1 MEQKTVSAKA
11 SAQIRAAVLC
21 GLFAAFTAVFSQISL
36 PIGPVPISCSLIAV
50 YLAGLFLPVKTAALS
65 QLVYLL
71 LGIVGVPV
79 FAGFQSG
86 AARLAGP
93 TGGYL
98 LVYPVMALL
107 LSLAMVIYDKKL
119 VRKPLAAR
127 AAYIVSAMLVSL
139 IVCYAAGYCENRAL
153 HGDYAFCA
161 GAFAKTCKILTS
173 ESTGKKLPVL
183 FVCMGGN
190 GFENRKTTCGN
201 HACRAFIFYN
211 RALYARCACG
221 TK

>member
-1 MEQKTVSAKA
+1 MEQKTVSVKT

-71 LGIVGVPV
+71 LGIIGVPV

-98 LVYPVMALL
+98 LVYPVIALI
-107 LSLAMVIYDKKL
+107 LSLAMIIYDKKL
-119 VRKPLAAR
+119 ARKPLAAR

-139 IVCYAAGYCENRAL
+139 IVCYAAGTAWFTVFSGSSFQKAL
-153 HGDYAFCA
+153 SLTVVPFIAGDI
-161 GAFAKTCKILTS
+161 AKIVLCTVVTLS
-173 ESTGKKLPVL
+173 ARERLKKAVK
-183 FVCMGGN
+183 F
-190 GFENRKTTCGN
+190 
-201 HACRAFIFYN
+201 
-211 RALYARCACG
+211 
-221 TK
+221 

>member
-1 MEQKTVSAKA
+1 MEQKTVSVKA

-50 YLAGLFLPVKTAALS
+50 YLAGLFLPVKTAAVS

-98 LVYPVMALL
+98 LVYPVMALF
-107 LSLAMVIYDKKL
+107 LSLAMVVYDKKL
-119 VRKPLAAR
+119 ATKPLAAR
-127 AAYIVSAMLVSL
+127 AAYIVSALFISL
-139 IVCYAAGYCENRAL
+139 LICYAAGTAWFTVFSGSSFQKAL
-153 HGDYAFCA
+153 SLTVVPFIAGDI
-161 GAFAKTCKILTS
+161 AKI
-173 ESTGKKLPVL
+173 VL
-183 FVCMGGN
+183 CTVV
-190 GFENRKTTCGN
+190 T
-201 HACRAFIFYN
+201 
-211 RALYARCACG
+211 LSAR
-221 TK
+221 

>member
-1 MEQKTVSAKA
+1 MEQKTVSVKT

-21 GLFAAFTAVFSQISL
+21 GLFAAFTTVFSQISL

-71 LGIVGVPV
+71 LGIIGVPV

-98 LVYPVMALL
+98 LVYPVIALI

-119 VRKPLAAR
+119 ARKHLAAR

-139 IVCYAAGYCENRAL
+139 IVCYAAGTAWFTVFSGSSFQKAL
-153 HGDYAFCA
+153 SLTVVPFIAGDI
-161 GAFAKTCKILTS
+161 AKIVLCTVVTLS
-173 ESTGKKLPVL
+173 ARERLKKAVK
-183 FVCMGGN
+183 F
-190 GFENRKTTCGN
+190 
-201 HACRAFIFYN
+201 
-211 RALYARCACG
+211 
-221 TK
+221 

>member
-1 MEQKTVSAKA
+1 MEQKTVSVKA

-98 LVYPVMALL
+98 LVYPVMALI

-119 VRKPLAAR
+119 ARKPLAAR
-127 AAYIVSAMLVSL
+127 AAYIVGAMLVSL
-139 IVCYAAGYCENRAL
+139 IVCYAAGTAWFTVFSGSTFQKAISL
-153 HGDYAFCA
+153 TVVPFIAGDI
-161 GAFAKTCKILTS
+161 AKIVLCTVITLS
-173 ESTGKKLPVL
+173 ARERLQKLAK
-183 FVCMGGN
+183 F
-190 GFENRKTTCGN
+190 
-201 HACRAFIFYN
+201 
-211 RALYARCACG
+211 
-221 TK
+221 

>member
-1 MEQKTVSAKA
+1 MEQKTVSVKT

-71 LGIVGVPV
+71 LGIIGVPV

-98 LVYPVMALL
+98 LVYPVMALF
-107 LSLAMVIYDKKL
+107 LSFAMVVYDKKL
-119 VRKPLAAR
+119 VTKPLAVR
-127 AAYIVSAMLVSL
+127 IVYIVCALLISL
-139 IVCYAAGYCENRAL
+139 LICYAAGTAWFTVFSGSSFQKAL
-153 HGDYAFCA
+153 SLTVVPFIAGDI
-161 GAFAKTCKILTS
+161 AKIVLCTVVTLS
-173 ESTGKKLPVL
+173 ARERLKKAVK
-183 FVCMGGN
+183 F
-190 GFENRKTTCGN
+190 
-201 HACRAFIFYN
+201 
-211 RALYARCACG
+211 
-221 TK
+221 

>member
-1 MEQKTVSAKA
+1 MEQKTVSVKT

-71 LGIVGVPV
+71 LGIIGVPV

-98 LVYPVMALL
+98 LVYPVMALI

-119 VRKPLAAR
+119 ARKPLAAR

-139 IVCYAAGYCENRAL
+139 IVCYAAGTAWFTVFSGSSFQKAL
-153 HGDYAFCA
+153 SLTVVPFITGDI
-161 GAFAKTCKILTS
+161 AKIVLCTVVTLS
-173 ESTGKKLPVL
+173 ARERLKKAVK
-183 FVCMGGN
+183 F
-190 GFENRKTTCGN
+190 
-201 HACRAFIFYN
+201 
-211 RALYARCACG
+211 
-221 TK
+221 